1 MKIQM
6 LKAGDLRPYE
16 NNPRLNDNAVE
27 AVKASIQAFGFK
39 IPIVTDENL
48 VILAGHTRLKAAQE
62 LGMDNVP
69 VLVAEGLTEAQKTAY
84 RIADNRAGEMTLFDF
99 EKLTEEIK
107 GIGDGIDMGA
117 FTFEPPKEPKL
128 DMGAVDSEQRVVRC
142 PRCGKVVETNGKGEM
157 EAEDGDDAE

>member
-6 LKAGDLRPYE
+6 MKEGDLRPYE

-27 AVKASIQAFGFK
+27 AVKSSIREFGFK
-39 IPIVTDENL
+39 IPIVVDENL

-99 EKLTEEIK
+99 DKLADEIK

-128 DMGAVDSEQRVVRC
+128 DMGAVDSEQGVVRC
-142 PRCGKVVETNGKGEM
+142 PRCGKVVQANRSHEK
-157 EAEDGDDAE
+157 EAEDGK